1 MQDVQLYVQGEKD
14 VVGTIVFA
22 QTDVITSN
30 VMDFT
35 QNTWVIG
42 NTIVNNT
49 TGVRATILSVVSST
63 NIQLSITGFATGG
76 LEFTIIYDLMKVD
89 FFKDETISLTKAIK
103 NVKDISKIQTSFSQK
118 FTVPASKTNNK
129 IFRHF
134 YNNQVKMVRLGFL
147 GLR

>member
-1 MQDVQLYVQGEKD
+1 MQDAQLYVQGEKD

-49 TGVRATILSVVSST
+49 TGVRATILSVVS
-63 NIQLSITGFATGG
+63 N
-76 LEFTIIYDLMKVD
+76 
-89 FFKDETISLTKAIK
+89 
-103 NVKDISKIQTSFSQK
+103 
-118 FTVPASKTNNK
+118 
-129 IFRHF
+129 
-134 YNNQVKMVRLGFL
+134 
-147 GLR
+147 